1 LEEGDEYMVDPPI
14 GSLLGK
20 VDNRF
25 ILCILTGKR
34 ARQLIDG
41 AHKLTG
47 CTSGNPITI
56 AINEINENM
65 ITYVM
70 TKSGIK

>member
-1 LEEGDEYMVDPPI
+1 MVEPPI
-14 GSLLGK
+14 GSLLEK
-20 VDNRF
+20 ADNRF
-25 ILCILTGKR
+25 TLCIITGKR

-41 AHKLTG
+41 AHKLTN
-47 CTSGNPITI
+47 CTSHNPITV

-65 ITYVM
+65 ITFVR

>member
-1 LEEGDEYMVDPPI
+1 MVEPPI
-14 GSLLGK
+14 GKLLKK
-20 VDNRF
+20 VDSRF
-25 ILCILTGKR
+25 TLCIITGKR
-34 ARQLIDG
+34 ARQLIGG
-41 AHKLTG
+41 AHKLTS
-47 CTSGNPITI
+47 CTSGNPITV